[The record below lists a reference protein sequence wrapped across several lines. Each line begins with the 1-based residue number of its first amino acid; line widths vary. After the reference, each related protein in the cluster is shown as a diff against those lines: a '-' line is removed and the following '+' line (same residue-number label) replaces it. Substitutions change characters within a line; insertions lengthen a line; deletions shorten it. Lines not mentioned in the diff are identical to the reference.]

1 MEGGSSF
8 SRRSWA
14 SQSLR
19 VTARELSLVSTR
31 GKTNAIAE
39 RFSKYQRAAE
49 ESNAEKKKASVE
61 SLHPTLRSGN
71 LSVLKKRWE
80 QPGPRQDRPAP
91 LSNGPP
97 RARLSPS
104 AVPKPTPLTEHF
116 PPAKSPE
123 SLNTQGGQSTAF
135 SRFQYP
141 AAAAIAEEGQRGMEK
156 KAQRPSEREEEKEL
170 MQVEDEVV
178 PPSPCTPIEK
188 PSVPLN
194 SLKMMF
200 EKGEGT
206 KGKAAVPTYFK
217 MATIVPVPKNAKVR
231 TGLHSS
237 SSEDMEQRLGVLS
250 PDRVVETT
258 SLKERMAKYQSAATK
273 KGPLAHTTSQSERE
287 YNSLKENVPPSGVA
301 VSQALESY
309 SRKVA
314 VAETNGDGMD
324 ISSFKGSTS
333 SSSSVHS
340 DLPKAAWFCLS
351 ARETCITC
359 LKTVYPLERLV
370 ANTQIF
376 HTTCFRCLH
385 CNTKLSLGS
394 YASLHGKVYCKPHFS
409 QLFKAKGN
417 YDEGFGHRPHKD
429 LWTPRAE
436 EEEEEEEGVDRVV
449 EMRSTE
455 WAERTVA
462 VSHPAETPLSPAK
475 QSSPT
480 VEESPLAKVTD
491 LTASHETYSHISS
504 TEKLSTAE
512 KVPEARRLRVAWPP
526 PADSDAGAS
535 SALEGGGVGRPWR
548 AKWPP
553 EGEMSSSTLSPDRA
567 ELKSLR
573 RSSSLKERSRPFSV
587 APSLTNTNAL
597 GPREPRQPLKSL
609 MDRRGSL
616 EDSCSTL
623 KEPEPQLQRGI
634 EEEKEGSKPTPPSGS
649 AVNGEI
655 NCEEVESLLATQDKK
670 EEPMKKGKEAAMEDE
685 EERASLKCK
694 STSPDILA
702 SPPPQPKHNRSS
714 QDVGFWEGE
723 EGGEGEVEEGGEGE
737 GEGEEGGEGEGEQLT
752 IEEMIKRN
760 RYYEEEEEED
770 DV

>member
-1 MEGGSSF
+1 ML
-8 SRRSWA
+8 SR
-14 SQSLR
+14 
-19 VTARELSLVSTR
+19 
-31 GKTNAIAE
+31 AE
-39 RFSKYQRAAE
+39 NPLYFQ
-49 ESNAEKKKASVE
+49 EKSVE
-61 SLHPTLRSGN
+61 SLPPTLRSGN
-71 LSVLKKRWE
+71 LSVLKMRWE

-104 AVPKPTPLTEHF
+104 AVPKPTPLTEHL

-135 SRFQYP
+135 SCFQYP
-141 AAAAIAEEGQRGMEK
+141 VAAAIAEEGQRGMEK
-156 KAQRPSEREEEKEL
+156 KAQQTSEREEEKEL

-206 KGKAAVPTYFK
+206 KGK
-217 MATIVPVPKNAKVR
+217 VR
-231 TGLHSS
+231 TGLHRS
-237 SSEDMEQRLGVLS
+237 SSEDMDQRLGVLS

-273 KGPLAHTTSQSERE
+273 KGPQAHTTSQSERE

-340 DLPKAAWFCLS
+340 DLPKTAWKFCLS

-436 EEEEEEEGVDRVV
+436 EEEEEGVDRVV
-449 EMRSTE
+449 EMRS
-455 WAERTVA
+455 AERAERAVV

-480 VEESPLAKVTD
+480 VEESPLAKVTE
-491 LTASHETYSHISS
+491 LTASHETHSHISS

-512 KVPEARRLRVAWPP
+512 KIPEACRLRVAWPP

-535 SALEGGGVGRPWR
+535 PALEGGGVGRPWR

-553 EGEMSSSTLSPDRA
+553 EGEVSSSTLSPDRA

-587 APSLTNTNAL
+587 APSLTNTL

-609 MDRRGSL
+609 MERRGSL

-623 KEPEPQLQRGI
+623 KEPEPQLQRGR
-634 EEEKEGSKPTPPSGS
+634 EEEKEGRRPTPPSGS

-655 NCEEVESLLATQDKK
+655 SCEEVESLLATQDKK

-694 STSPDILA
+694 SATPDIIS

-723 EGGEGEVEEGGEGE
+723 EGGEGEE
-737 GEGEEGGEGEGEQLT
+737 EQLT

-760 RYYEEEEEED
+760 RYYEEDEEED

>member
-61 SLHPTLRSGN
+61 SLPSTLRSGN

-104 AVPKPTPLTEHF
+104 AIPKPTPLTEHL

-156 KAQRPSEREEEKEL
+156 KVQRPSEREEEKEL

-206 KGKAAVPTYFK
+206 KGK
-217 MATIVPVPKNAKVR
+217 VR
-231 TGLHSS
+231 KGLHSS
-237 SSEDMEQRLGVLS
+237 SSEDMDQRLGVLS

-287 YNSLKENVPPSGVA
+287 YNSLKENVPTSGVA

-324 ISSFKGSTS
+324 ISS
-333 SSSSVHS
+333 SSVHS
-340 DLPKAAWFCLS
+340 DLPKAAWKFCLS

-429 LWTPRAE
+429 LWTPHA
-436 EEEEEEEGVDRVV
+436 EEEGVDRVV

-455 WAERTVA
+455 RAERAVV

-491 LTASHETYSHISS
+491 LTASHETHSHISS

-512 KVPEARRLRVAWPP
+512 KIPEARRLRVAWPP

-535 SALEGGGVGRPWR
+535 PALEGGGVGRPWR

-553 EGEMSSSTLSPDRA
+553 EGEVSSSTLSPDRA

-609 MDRRGSL
+609 MERRGSL
-616 EDSCSTL
+616 ENSCSTL
-623 KEPEPQLQRGI
+623 KEPEPQLQRGR

-649 AVNGEI
+649 MVNGEI
-655 NCEEVESLLATQDKK
+655 SCEEVESLLATQDKK

-694 STSPDILA
+694 SASPDILA
-702 SPPPQPKHNRSS
+702 SPPLQHNRSS

-723 EGGEGEVEEGGEGE
+723 EGGE

-760 RYYEEEEEED
+760 RYYEEDEEED

>member
-1 MEGGSSF
+1 MEGGRSF

-39 RFSKYQRAAE
+39 RFSKYQRATE

-61 SLHPTLRSGN
+61 SLPPTLRSGN

-91 LSNGPP
+91 LSVGPP

-104 AVPKPTPLTEHF
+104 AVPKPPPPTEHL

-123 SLNTQGGQSTAF
+123 SLNTQGGQSTAV

-141 AAAAIAEEGQRGMEK
+141 AAAAIAEEGPRGMEE
-156 KAQRPSEREEEKEL
+156 KAQRPSEREEEEKEL
-170 MQVEDEVV
+170 MQVEDEVM

-194 SLKMMF
+194 SLKIML

-206 KGKAAVPTYFK
+206 KG
-217 MATIVPVPKNAKVR
+217 KVR

-237 SSEDMEQRLGVLS
+237 SSEDMDQRLGVLS

-273 KGPLAHTTSQSERE
+273 KGPLARTTSQSERE
-287 YNSLKENVPPSGVA
+287 DNSLKENVPPSGVA

-309 SRKVA
+309 SRKVT

-324 ISSFKGSTS
+324 TSSFKGSTS

-340 DLPKAAWFCLS
+340 DLPKATWKFCLS
-351 ARETCITC
+351 VRETCITC

-429 LWTPRAE
+429 LWTPRT
-436 EEEEEEEGVDRVV
+436 EEEEGVDWEV
-449 EMRSTE
+449 EKRSKE
-455 WAERTVA
+455 QAERAV
-462 VSHPAETPLSPAK
+462 VSHPVETPLSPAK
-475 QSSPT
+475 QSSPM

-491 LTASHETYSHISS
+491 LTASESHSHISS

-512 KVPEARRLRVAWPP
+512 KIPEARRLRVAWPP

-535 SALEGGGVGRPWR
+535 PALEGGGVGQPWR

-553 EGEMSSSTLSPDRA
+553 EGEVSSSTLSPDRA

-587 APSLTNTNAL
+587 APSLPNTNALTNAL
-597 GPREPRQPLKSL
+597 GPREPLKSL
-609 MDRRGSL
+609 LERRGSL
-616 EDSCSTL
+616 EDSRSML
-623 KEPEPQLQRGI
+623 KEPEPQLQRGR
-634 EEEKEGSKPTPPSGS
+634 EEEKEGSKPGS

-655 NCEEVESLLATQDKK
+655 SCEEVESLPATQEKR
-670 EEPMKKGKEAAMEDE
+670 EEPMNKGKEAAVEDE
-685 EERASLKCK
+685 EERASLKFK
-694 STSPDILA
+694 SASPDILA
-702 SPPPQPKHNRSS
+702 SPPLQPKHNRSS
-714 QDVGFWEGE
+714 QDVGFWEG
-723 EGGEGEVEEGGEGE
+723 
-737 GEGEEGGEGEGEQLT
+737 GEGEGEQLT
-752 IEEMIKRN
+752 VEEMIKRN
-760 RYYEEEEEED
+760 RCYEEDEEED

>member
-61 SLHPTLRSGN
+61 SLPPTLRSGN

-97 RARLSPS
+97 CARLSPS
-104 AVPKPTPLTEHF
+104 AVPKPTPLTEHL

-123 SLNTQGGQSTAF
+123 SLNTQGGQSTAII
-135 SRFQYP
+135 RFQYP

-156 KAQRPSEREEEKEL
+156 KAQQPSEREEEKEL

-178 PPSPCTPIEK
+178 PASPCTPIEK

-194 SLKMMF
+194 SLKMLF

-206 KGKAAVPTYFK
+206 KG
-217 MATIVPVPKNAKVR
+217 KVR

-237 SSEDMEQRLGVLS
+237 SSEDMDQRLGVLS

-273 KGPLAHTTSQSERE
+273 KGPLARTTSQSERE
-287 YNSLKENVPPSGVA
+287 DNRLKENVPPSGVA

-324 ISSFKGSTS
+324 KSSFKGSTS

-351 ARETCITC
+351 VRETCITC

-417 YDEGFGHRPHKD
+417 YDEGFGRRPHKD

-436 EEEEEEEGVDRVV
+436 EEEEEGVDRVV
-449 EMRSTE
+449 EKRSTE
-455 WAERTVA
+455 RAERAVV

-475 QSSPT
+475 QSSPM
-480 VEESPLAKVTD
+480 VEEFPLAKVTD
-491 LTASHETYSHISS
+491 LTASHETHSHISS
-504 TEKLSTAE
+504 AE
-512 KVPEARRLRVAWPP
+512 KIPEARRLRVAWPP
-526 PADSDAGAS
+526 PADSYAGAS
-535 SALEGGGVGRPWR
+535 PALEGGGVGRPWR

-553 EGEMSSSTLSPDRA
+553 EGEVSSSTLSPDRA

-573 RSSSLKERSRPFSV
+573 RSSSLKERNRPFSV

-597 GPREPRQPLKSL
+597 GPREHRHPLKSL
-609 MDRRGSL
+609 MERRGSL

-623 KEPEPQLQRGI
+623 KEPEPQLQRGR
-634 EEEKEGSKPTPPSGS
+634 EEEKEGSRPTPPSSS

-655 NCEEVESLLATQDKK
+655 SCEEVESLPATQDKK

-685 EERASLKCK
+685 EERASLKCE
-694 STSPDILA
+694 SASPDILA

-723 EGGEGEVEEGGEGE
+723 EGGEGE
-737 GEGEEGGEGEGEQLT
+737 GEQLT

-760 RYYEEEEEED
+760 RYYEEDEEEEED

>member
-61 SLHPTLRSGN
+61 SLPPTLRSGN

-104 AVPKPTPLTEHF
+104 AVPKPTPPTEHLT
-116 PPAKSPE
+116 PAKSPE
-123 SLNTQGGQSTAF
+123 SLNTQGGQSTAV

-141 AAAAIAEEGQRGMEK
+141 AAAAIAEEGPRGMEK

-206 KGKAAVPTYFK
+206 KGK
-217 MATIVPVPKNAKVR
+217 VR

-237 SSEDMEQRLGVLS
+237 SSEDTDQRLGVLS

-273 KGPLAHTTSQSERE
+273 KGPLACTTSQSERE
-287 YNSLKENVPPSGVA
+287 DNSLKENVPPSGVA

-340 DLPKAAWFCLS
+340 NLPKAAWFCLS
-351 ARETCITC
+351 VRETCITC

-436 EEEEEEEGVDRVV
+436 EEEDGVDRVV
-449 EMRSTE
+449 EKRSTE
-455 WAERTVA
+455 RAERAVV
-462 VSHPAETPLSPAK
+462 VSHRAETPLSPAK
-475 QSSPT
+475 QSSTT
-480 VEESPLAKVTD
+480 VEESPLAKVTN
-491 LTASHETYSHISS
+491 LTASHETHSHISS

-512 KVPEARRLRVAWPP
+512 KIPEARRLRVAWPP

-535 SALEGGGVGRPWR
+535 PALEGGGVGRPWR

-553 EGEMSSSTLSPDRA
+553 EGEVSSSTLCPNRA

-597 GPREPRQPLKSL
+597 GPGEPRQPLKSL
-609 MDRRGSL
+609 MERRGSL

-623 KEPEPQLQRGI
+623 KETEPQLQRRR

-655 NCEEVESLLATQDKK
+655 SCEEVESLLATQDKK
-670 EEPMKKGKEAAMEDE
+670 EEPLKKGKEAAVEDE

-694 STSPDILA
+694 SAPPDILA

-714 QDVGFWEGE
+714 QDVGFWD
-723 EGGEGEVEEGGEGE
+723 
-737 GEGEEGGEGEGEQLT
+737 GEGEQLT
-752 IEEMIKRN
+752 MEEMIKRN
-760 RYYEEEEEED
+760 RYYEEEED